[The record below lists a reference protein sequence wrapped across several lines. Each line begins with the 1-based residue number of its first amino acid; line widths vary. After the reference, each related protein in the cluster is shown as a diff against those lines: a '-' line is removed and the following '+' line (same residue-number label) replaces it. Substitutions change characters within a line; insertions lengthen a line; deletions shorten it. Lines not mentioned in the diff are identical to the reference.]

1 MPRLRRRTLRLA
13 GVFRL
18 LGLQGRRRRRR
29 GRGTASHPRRGGRR
43 RVVRLPGRHGRLH
56 RVPLGDAFRDDDLD
70 DGSAGGSARE
80 AHLDADAR
88 ARAGARG
95 HRKRTKDL
103 ASFSRASA
111 LGASEGGG
119 GMPVIVDA
127 ADAGASASAAPGAV
141 AAEGVVDEGGIAS
154 AVFFSAGG
162 GAGMA
167 IFPPANGLGAAA
179 AGLVAPAG
187 RFFPRFDALR
197 SASASSA
204 KYASRLRRASA
215 AFSSSGGAS
224 TIATGR
230 AGVRSARATRK

>member
-1 MPRLRRRTLRLA
+1 
-13 GVFRL
+13 
-18 LGLQGRRRRRR
+18 
-29 GRGTASHPRRGGRR
+29 
-43 RVVRLPGRHGRLH
+43 
-56 RVPLGDAFRDDDLD
+56 
-70 DGSAGGSARE
+70 
-80 AHLDADAR
+80 
-88 ARAGARG
+88 
-95 HRKRTKDL
+95 
-103 ASFSRASA
+103 
-111 LGASEGGG
+111 
-119 GMPVIVDA
+119 MPVIVDA

-179 AGLVAPAG
+179 AGREVAPAA